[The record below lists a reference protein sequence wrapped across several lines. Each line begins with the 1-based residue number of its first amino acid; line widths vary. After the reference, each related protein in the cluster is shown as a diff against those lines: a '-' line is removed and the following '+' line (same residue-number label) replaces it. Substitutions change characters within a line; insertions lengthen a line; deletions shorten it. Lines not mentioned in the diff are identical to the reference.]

1 MSKSA
6 WACTGAT
13 RDDCKERRRHSKRIL
28 FSPFRSTARMYNIFD
43 HNVYC
48 TKKTFWSQQF
58 LFLHLAAM
66 SKYIYNNI
74 YIYTYFFY
82 GPSERKDAWTCSQ
95 AGVLRVYKNSP
106 SDSRPSGY
114 KSLRYRLRECSLCA
128 EGARCSGLLACVSA
142 ACVPG
147 STAKIAQNKSMELFA
162 GFSLRMQHAQRWA
175 ASSPPSQPTRL
186 PTHPVALTL
195 CVCKAWLHACGHA
208 CAFASKL
215 FI

>member
-1 MSKSA
+1 
-6 WACTGAT
+6 
-13 RDDCKERRRHSKRIL
+13 
-28 FSPFRSTARMYNIFD
+28 
-43 HNVYC
+43 
-48 TKKTFWSQQF
+48 
-58 LFLHLAAM
+58 M

-74 YIYTYFFY
+74 YIYIHTYFFY

-147 STAKIAQNKSMELFA
+147 STAR
-162 GFSLRMQHAQRWA
+162 SLRTKAWSCLPGSHCECSMRNAGLLPAH
-175 ASSPPSQPTRL
+175 PPNPPAYQPTRS
-186 PTHPVALTL
+186 HSR
-195 CVCKAWLHACGHA
+195 
-208 CAFASKL
+208 CAFVKL
-215 FI
+215 GCMHAVMHAHLQANYSYEFHGFYEFHKHP